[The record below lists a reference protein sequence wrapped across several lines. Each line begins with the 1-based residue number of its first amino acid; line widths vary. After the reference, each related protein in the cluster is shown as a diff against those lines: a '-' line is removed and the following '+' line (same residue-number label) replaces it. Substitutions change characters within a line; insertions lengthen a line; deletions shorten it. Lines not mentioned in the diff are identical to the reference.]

1 MSMGPLGFGVG
12 GGGGTVS
19 APLTLASGTITA
31 DDPALVIT
39 QTWNNGA
46 VTFTGIKANFTWM
59 AGNTASKLIDLQM
72 NGASYFA
79 VQRGDGYG
87 PTLSTS
93 GPNGIRFG
101 SKLTIVSAKET
112 NIPGGSM
119 SAGYNGLHFEG
130 ISGDVTIGFR
140 GNWGYDKVVGALRIV
155 GCAQYASPTTNL
167 IGGHV
172 YVAGGQG
179 ASGSSGAAHGGSIY
193 LDGGQGYGTGSHGD
207 VVVGST
213 RGLLD
218 INGTDAAAAQTA
230 TLTNGPT
237 AGNPSE
243 WMPVKFN
250 GNLRYVP
257 VWA

>member
-1 MSMGPLGFGVG
+1 MGLAGTLGYGAG
-12 GGGGTVS
+12 GGGGGAT
-19 APLTLASGTITA
+19 APLTLASGTIA
-31 DDPALVIT
+31 SNAPALTLT
-39 QTWNNGA
+39 QTWNNGSEVFSA
-46 VTFTGIKANFTWM
+46 FVVDVAISAAATTSRLM
-59 AGNTASKLIDLQM
+59 DLRI
-72 NGASYFA
+72 GGSSYFA

-93 GPNGIRFG
+93 GSNGIRFG

-172 YVAGGQG
+172 FVTGGQG
-179 ASGSSGAAHGGSIY
+179 ASGSSGAAHGGSLY
-193 LDGGQGYGTGSHGD
+193 LDGGQGYGTGDHGD
-207 VVVGST
+207 VVVGAT
-213 RGLLD
+213 RGKLD
-218 INGTDAAAAQTA
+218 VRGVLKFGTHSAIGAETVTGFVEIEDAGGTTRKLAVV
-230 TLTNGPT
+230 
-237 AGNPSE
+237 S
-243 WMPVKFN
+243 
-250 GNLRYVP
+250 
-257 VWA
+257 